1 MVEMGVHIE
10 EATNGTSVGREE
22 PIMRERSGR
31 LGGLVRINR
40 DNDAVSIRPQ
50 QVFEG
55 ASDVVV
61 YQKIVV
67 LIVVL
72 AG

>member
-1 MVEMGVHIE
+1 
-10 EATNGTSVGREE
+10 
-22 PIMRERSGR
+22 MRERLGR
-31 LGGLVRINR
+31 LGGLVRISR
-40 DNDAVSIRPQ
+40 GNDAVSIRPQ
-50 QVFEG
+50 QVFER